1 MPGGT
6 PIPRDLVF
14 VLKTGE
20 FVVDWG
26 DGRVQDIETGEFRP
40 FKERDYGRAISDS
53 DLDRLK
59 IMGRVDSF
67 DLRTVFL
74 LPLPEPPRRT
84 ID

>member
-14 VLKTGE
+14 VLKSGE
-20 FVVDWG
+20 IVVDWG
-26 DGRVQDIETGEFRP
+26 DGRVQDIETGEFHP
-40 FKERDYGRAISDS
+40 FKEKDYGRAISDS

-59 IMGRVDSF
+59 LMGRVDSF
-67 DLRTVFL
+67 DPRTVFL

-84 ID
+84 IE